1 MRTSPATLISSV
13 YSAWRLRPGPVLFT
27 LIGIIGTFISGFG
40 VALLVRPKSSLQSTV
55 VPPTDFHVALPEGPT
70 TITISDPRLENDQLA
85 RFVVERRG
93 NSITGLP
100 EIRKEISPRANL
112 SLEDAEFFRHELA
125 AVTSPSDSVWQRA
138 NLIRNWLA
146 STQHRMSLPGLAT
159 RVPRQAYL
167 QMRQGKPV
175 LCGNLAEIYVALC
188 ESMGLVA
195 RTVGLSLMVRDGT
208 FGSDTHAGAE
218 VWVPEIG
225 GWVYEDSTFNCYW
238 EIDGK
243 PASALQLHDAL
254 MEARVIKLVSPNPK
268 AEALVRNYYVD
279 PRFFFRHISYEYK
292 AGGPLLYFVD
302 GRLEPLNM
310 RDHYWLQTS
319 DRAVLEAL
327 DTNGNTVVER
337 RAEVAPGIFIQMIGD
352 NLFIRDRRDENR
364 GIRVRSSS
372 STVEVCAYEH
382 WRAEELG
389 IFERKNLVSNGSF
402 NVTGKSQGVAESW
415 SVGGPVEVLN
425 TMGGQGMAAQ
435 AGGKLWQRIEVQPG
449 HRYLMYAKISVSRG
463 TVAWSL
469 ADASR
474 GMDSRGVIKPS
485 LMSEVI
491 SDVVESRSGYVDV
504 SFELQVA
511 GGFRV
516 MDVIVIEISPAAFE
530 NPQHLAKTI
539 PQIH

>member
-1 MRTSPATLISSV
+1 MRTSPATLFSSV
-13 YSAWRLRPGPVLFT
+13 YSARRLRPGLVLFT
-27 LIGIIGTFISGFG
+27 LIAIIGTFMSGFG

-225 GWVYEDSTFNCYW
+225 GWVYQDSTFNCYW

-504 SFELQVA
+504 SFELQMA

-530 NPQHLAKTI
+530 NPQHLAKAI
-539 PQIH
+539 P

>member
-1 MRTSPATLISSV
+1 MLLSL
-13 YSAWRLRPGPVLFT
+13 L
-27 LIGIIGTFISGFG
+27 GIIVTFMSGFG
-40 VALLVRPKSSLQSTV
+40 FAMLVRPKLQPQSTII
-55 VPPTDFHVALPEGPT
+55 PPTDFHVTLPEGST
-70 TITISDPRLENDQLA
+70 TITITDPRLENDQLA

-93 NSITGLP
+93 NSITGIP
-100 EIRKEISPRANL
+100 ETRRQIAPRANL
-112 SLEDAEFFRHELA
+112 SLEDAAFFRRELTS
-125 AVTSPSDSVWQRA
+125 VTNPSDSVWQRA
-138 NLIRNWLA
+138 NRIRNWLA
-146 STQHRMSLPGLAT
+146 SGQHRMSLPGLAT
-159 RVPRQAYL
+159 RVPREAYL

-218 VWVPEIG
+218 VWVPEMG
-225 GWVYEDSTFNCYW
+225 GWVYQDSTFNCYW
-238 EIDGK
+238 KIDRK

-254 MEARVIKLVSPNPK
+254 MEGRAIELVSPDPK

-292 AGGPLLYFVD
+292 AGGPLLYYVD
-302 GRLEPLNM
+302 GRLEPLNL

-327 DTNGNTVVER
+327 DTNGNTVVEQG
-337 RAEVAPGIFIQMIGD
+337 AEVVPGIFVQVIG
-352 NLFIRDRRDENR
+352 NALFIRDRRDENP

-372 STVEVCAYEH
+372 GTVEVCAYEH

-389 IFERKNLVSNGSF
+389 IFEKKNLVSNGSF

-415 SVGGPVEVLN
+415 SVSGPVEVLN
-425 TMGGQGMAAQ
+425 AMGGQGMAAQ

-449 HRYLMYAKISVSRG
+449 HRYLMYAKISVARG
-463 TVAWSL
+463 TVAWSF

-474 GMDSRGVIKPS
+474 GMDSTGVIKPS

-491 SDVVESRSGYVDV
+491 SDVVESRSGYLNV
-504 SFELQVA
+504 SFELPVA

-516 MDVIVIEISPAAFE
+516 MDVIVIEISPDAF
-530 NPQHLAKTI
+530 NNKQMAQAI
-539 PQIH
+539 PPVQ

>member
-1 MRTSPATLISSV
+1 MGTSPTTLFSNFYSGFRVRRGLLFLILVVLIAT
-13 YSAWRLRPGPVLFT
+13 FM
-27 LIGIIGTFISGFG
+27 SGFG
-40 VALLVRPKSSLQSTV
+40 VAMLFRPRAQPIATV
-55 VPPTDFHVALPEGPT
+55 VPPTDFDVALPEGPT
-70 TITISDPRLENDQLA
+70 TITISDPRIQNEPLA

-100 EIRKEISPRANL
+100 EMQNKIAPRANL

-125 AVTSPSDSVWQRA
+125 AVTSTSQSVWQRA
-138 NLIRNWLA
+138 NQIRNWLA
-146 STQHRMSLPGLAT
+146 SSQHRMALPGLTT
-159 RVPRQAYL
+159 RVPREAYL

-218 VWVPEIG
+218 VWVPEMG
-225 GWVYEDSTFNCYW
+225 GWVYQDSTFNCYW
-238 EIDGK
+238 ELEGK

-254 MEARVIKLVSPNPK
+254 MEEHAIKLVSPNPK
-268 AEALVRNYYVD
+268 AEASVRSYYLD
-279 PRFFFRHISYEYK
+279 PRLLFRHISYEYK
-292 AGGPLLYFVD
+292 AGGPLLYYVD
-302 GRLEPLNM
+302 GRLEPLNL
-310 RDHYWLQTS
+310 RDRYWIQTS

-337 RAEVAPGIFIQMIGD
+337 HGEVAPGIFVQLIGN
-352 NLFIRDRRDENR
+352 NLFVRDRRDENR

-389 IFERKNLVSNGSF
+389 IFQGNNLVHNGSF
-402 NVTGKSQGVAESW
+402 NVTGKTEGVAEGW
-415 SVGGPVEVLN
+415 SVSGPVEVLN

-435 AGGKLWQRIEVQPG
+435 AGGKLWQRIEVEPG
-449 HRYLMYAKISVSRG
+449 RRYLMYAKIGVSRG

-474 GMDSRGVIKPS
+474 GMESRGVVKPS
-485 LMSEVI
+485 LLSEVI
-491 SDVVESRSGYVDV
+491 SDVVESRSGYLDV
-504 SFELQVA
+504 SFELPVA

-516 MDVIVIEISPAAFE
+516 LDVIVTEMPADAFE
-530 NPQHLAKTI
+530 NVQ
-539 PQIH
+539 QIAGTRAQ

>member
-1 MRTSPATLISSV
+1 MRPSPTTQISSL
-13 YSAWRLRPGPVLFT
+13 YSTWRARRGLLLSL
-27 LIGIIGTFISGFG
+27 LIGLIATFMSGFG
-40 VALLVRPKSSLQSTV
+40 VAILVRPKSQPQSTV
-55 VPPTDFHVALPEGPT
+55 VPPTDFHVALPEGST
-70 TITISDPRLENDQLA
+70 TITITDPRLENDQLA

-93 NSITGLP
+93 HSITGLP
-100 EIRKEISPRANL
+100 ETQKRIAPRASL
-112 SLEDAEFFRHELA
+112 SLEDTAFFRHELA
-125 AVTSPSDSVWQRA
+125 AVTSPADSVWQRA
-138 NLIRNWLA
+138 NRIRIWLT
-146 STQHRMSLPGLAT
+146 SSQHHMSLPGLAT
-159 RVPRQAYL
+159 RVPREAYL

-188 ESMGLVA
+188 ESVGLVA

-208 FGSDTHAGAE
+208 FGGDTHAGAE
-218 VWVPEIG
+218 VWIPEMG
-225 GWVYEDSTFNCYW
+225 GWIYQDSTFNCYW
-238 EIDGK
+238 EIDGV
-243 PASALQLHDAL
+243 PASALKLHDAL
-254 MEARVIKLVSPNPK
+254 MEGRAIKLVSPDAR
-268 AEALVRNYYVD
+268 AEASVRNYYVD

-292 AGGPLLYFVD
+292 PGGPLLYYVD

-337 RAEVAPGIFIQMIGD
+337 GAEVAPGIFVQTIG
-352 NLFIRDRRDENR
+352 NALFIRDRRDENR

-372 STVEVCAYEH
+372 GLVEVCAYEH

-389 IFERKNLVSNGSF
+389 IFDGKNLVTNGSF
-402 NVTGKSQGVAESW
+402 NVTGKSQGVAENW
-415 SVGGPVEVLN
+415 SVSGPVEVLN

-449 HRYLMYAKISVSRG
+449 HRFLMYAKLSVSRG
-463 TVAWSL
+463 SVAWSL

-491 SDVVESRSGYVDV
+491 SDVVESRSGYLDV
-504 SFELQVA
+504 SFELPVA

-516 MDVIVIEISPAAFE
+516 MDVIVIEISPDALE
-530 NPQHLAKTI
+530 NTQHVARTI
-539 PQIH
+539 PALQ

>member
-1 MRTSPATLISSV
+1 
-13 YSAWRLRPGPVLFT
+13 
-27 LIGIIGTFISGFG
+27 
-40 VALLVRPKSSLQSTV
+40 
-55 VPPTDFHVALPEGPT
+55 
-70 TITISDPRLENDQLA
+70 
-85 RFVVERRG
+85 
-93 NSITGLP
+93 
-100 EIRKEISPRANL
+100 
-112 SLEDAEFFRHELA
+112 
-125 AVTSPSDSVWQRA
+125 
-138 NLIRNWLA
+138 
-146 STQHRMSLPGLAT
+146 
-159 RVPRQAYL
+159 
-167 QMRQGKPV
+167 
-175 LCGNLAEIYVALC
+175 
-188 ESMGLVA
+188 
-195 RTVGLSLMVRDGT
+195 
-208 FGSDTHAGAE
+208 
-218 VWVPEIG
+218 
-225 GWVYEDSTFNCYW
+225 
-238 EIDGK
+238 
-243 PASALQLHDAL
+243 
-254 MEARVIKLVSPNPK
+254 
-268 AEALVRNYYVD
+268 VD

-302 GRLEPLNM
+302 GRLEPLNL

-337 RAEVAPGIFIQMIGD
+337 RAEVAPGIFIQMIGN

-402 NVTGKSQGVAESW
+402 NMTGKSQGVAESW

-449 HRYLMYAKISVSRG
+449 HRYLMYAKVSVSRG

-469 ADASR
+469 ADTSR
-474 GMDSRGVIKPS
+474 GMDSRGVLKPS
-485 LMSEVI
+485 QMSEVI

-530 NPQHLAKTI
+530 NPQHVAGAI
-539 PQIH
+539 PLVQ

>member
-1 MRTSPATLISSV
+1 MRTSPTTLFSSV
-13 YSAWRLRPGPVLFT
+13 YSGWRVRPGLVLFT
-27 LIGIIGTFISGFG
+27 LIGIIGTFMSGFG
-40 VALLVRPKSSLQSTV
+40 VALLVRPKSSLHSTV

-125 AVTSPSDSVWQRA
+125 AVTSASDSVWQRA

-225 GWVYEDSTFNCYW
+225 GWVYQDSTFNCYW

-389 IFERKNLVSNGSF
+389 IFESKNLVSNGSF

-463 TVAWSL
+463 TIAWSL

-474 GMDSRGVIKPS
+474 GMDSRGMIKPS

-530 NPQHLAKTI
+530 NPQHAARAI
-539 PQIH
+539 PRVQ